1 MQLNNFWGRALGSA
15 LALGFS
21 TIYAASGAL
30 ASTGCSAVN
39 SGVFSVNQ
47 NLNNFPVGTT
57 VSQAGFDV
65 GDQITVTVVTG
76 NSIHYDITSG
86 VTNLL
91 SLFHPA
97 DGTTQS
103 FTVGTGQTSLSLT
116 TVGHGFGVSVVNA
129 TCAPGVT
136 ASNDS
141 DKARAVQNL
150 GSRIVSRNS
159 ANAISDATHGAITGH
174 LMQGSQG
181 APNSSPNNPGA
192 TYLGGPDA
200 PSDEMSNL
208 GRRPPE
214 RTASPRMQMDSG
226 KLRLWTDVRGT
237 GIADRDD
244 STGRLGGS
252 QINTVSGVSLQVRP
266 GFVVGAL
273 SGYERFDYE
282 FKALNGKF
290 SGNGYTG
297 GLFVGGKLHKAAW
310 YSLVATYTRLG
321 YDVSAGTAA
330 GDLAAD
336 RWMLSGTLAGRIP
349 LGATNLFAE
358 PSASFLYVR
367 ESQDGWTDTLGAFH
381 DGRAVNEGRVS
392 FGSKIG
398 TTWRMPGAIVTPH
411 VGAYADYYFG
421 SKDDIPVGIDG
432 LGMNHSWSLRTVAG
446 ISATMPEG
454 YTLKFDTTLGGIG
467 DNYQTVSVRGGLSAR
482 F

>member
-1 MQLNNFWGRALGSA
+1 MSLNKFWGRALGSA

-21 TIYAASGAL
+21 TIYAANGAL

-39 SGVFSVNQ
+39 SGVFNINQ
-47 NLNNFPVGTT
+47 NINFAGPT
-57 VSQAGFDV
+57 VNQAGFEV
-65 GDQITVTVVTG
+65 GDQISVTVVTS
-76 NSIHYDITSG
+76 NLVHYDITSG
-86 VTNLL
+86 ATNLL
-91 SLFHPA
+91 SFFHPA
-97 DGTTQS
+97 DGATLS
-103 FTVGTGQTSLSLT
+103 FTVGTGQTSLTLT
-116 TVGHGFGVSVVNA
+116 TAGHGVGVSVLNA
-129 TCAPGVT
+129 TCVPGIV

-150 GSRIVSRNS
+150 GSRLVSRNS
-159 ANAISDATHGAITGH
+159 SNAISDATHGAITGH
-174 LMQGSQG
+174 LMQGPQG
-181 APNSSPNNPGA
+181 PQNSSPNNPGA
-192 TYLGGPDA
+192 TYLGGPNA
-200 PSDEMSNL
+200 PADEMSNL
-208 GRRPPE
+208 GRRTSE
-214 RTASPRMQMDSG
+214 RAASPRMQMDSG

-252 QINTVSGVSLQVRP
+252 QVNTVSGVSLQVRP

-310 YSLVATYTRLG
+310 YSLVASYTRLG
-321 YDVSAGTAA
+321 YDVSAGTAV
-330 GDLAAD
+330 GDLAAN

-349 LGATNLFAE
+349 LGTTNLFAE

-367 ESQDGWTDTLGAFH
+367 ESQDGWTDTLAAFH
-381 DGRAVNEGRVS
+381 DGRTVNEGRVS
-392 FGSKIG
+392 LGSKIG
-398 TTWRMPGAIVTPH
+398 TTWRIPGAIVTPH
-411 VGAYADYYFG
+411 VGAFADYYFG
-421 SKDDIPVGIDG
+421 SKDEIPATGIDG

-454 YTLKFDTTLGGIG
+454 YTLNLDTALGGIG
-467 DNYQTVSVRGGLSAR
+467 DNYQTVSVRGGFSSR